1 MRLASAG
8 RAPLTVVIRSLI
20 FHVSEGD
27 EFGDLIRR
35 KSVIED
41 RQFVQT
47 AIPHI
52 EIDMVFPSGVFA

>member
-1 MRLASAG
+1 
-8 RAPLTVVIRSLI
+8 
-20 FHVSEGD
+20 
-27 EFGDLIRR
+27 LIRR